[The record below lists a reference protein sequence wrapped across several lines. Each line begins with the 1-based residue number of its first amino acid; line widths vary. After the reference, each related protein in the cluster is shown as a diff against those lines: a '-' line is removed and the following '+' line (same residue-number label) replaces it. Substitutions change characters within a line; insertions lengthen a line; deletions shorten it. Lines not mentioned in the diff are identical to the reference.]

1 MVALTNSFPLTD
13 VIRFPVCIVF
23 NSVVLPK
30 RCFPFRFHKKSVHD
44 QTSQTLGKQITV
56 TSLLYVLEI
65 KLKALPEVRAVASF
79 VARLNII
86 SQTLTLPNEETQN
99 IVSAWS
105 FFYPDKVQSRYRKHI
120 FLVTFQFLQSQ
131 VCKLLASLQRHP
143 RQSSHQHCS
152 ASPDPPGLQ
161 LCKTEGRHPENCVG
175 K

>member
-1 MVALTNSFPLTD
+1 M
-13 VIRFPVCIVF
+13 
-23 NSVVLPK
+23 
-30 RCFPFRFHKKSVHD
+30 HD

-105 FFYPDKVQSRYRKHI
+105 FFLS
-120 FLVTFQFLQSQ
+120 
-131 VCKLLASLQRHP
+131 
-143 RQSSHQHCS
+143 RQS
-152 ASPDPPGLQ
+152 AI
-161 LCKTEGRHPENCVG
+161 KI
-175 K
+175 